1 MTSRSRTAAQPDGGK
16 VLRPVLPNA
25 GIKAAYRKRLMALI
39 DDMQASVVYW
49 LRAKYKQNTP
59 LIAQDSIPANEL
71 QYEMDRLGT
80 QWLDKFDDGAQKL
93 AEWFAQKTK
102 NYTDG
107 SLKAILQEA
116 GIAVQWKMTDT
127 MRDAYQAVIHE
138 QVGLI
143 RSIPRDYLM
152 EVQGLVMRSV
162 QVGRDA
168 SYLTDELTKRYGIT
182 QRRAELISRDQNN
195 KATSVMN
202 RARQLEIGIT
212 EAKWRHSHA
221 GQHPRISHLE
231 ADGKIYNIAE
241 GCKIDGE
248 YIWPGEKINCRCTA
262 KPILPGWPQ

>member
-1 MTSRSRTAAQPDGGK
+1 
-16 VLRPVLPNA
+16 
-25 GIKAAYRKRLMALI
+25 
-39 DDMQASVVYW
+39 
-49 LRAKYKQNTP
+49 
-59 LIAQDSIPANEL
+59 
-71 QYEMDRLGT
+71 
-80 QWLDKFDDGAQKL
+80 
-93 AEWFAQKTK
+93 
-102 NYTDG
+102 
-107 SLKAILQEA
+107 
-116 GIAVQWKMTDT
+116 
-127 MRDAYQAVIHE
+127 
-138 QVGLI
+138 
-143 RSIPRDYLM
+143 M

-231 ADGKIYNIAE
+231 ADGKVYSIAE

-248 YIWPGEKINCRCTA
+248 FIWPGEKINCRCTA
-262 KPILPGWPQ
+262 KPILPGWPT